1 MNQTPPPHPDPT
13 PSAHIQ
19 KDRVMEPL
27 ENMDNLLL
35 WVPYYDSS
43 NSNFGPCVL
52 QFLSNLMQKEYK
64 PLFPQLSV
72 NSS

>member
-1 MNQTPPPHPDPT
+1 MNQTPHPHPDPT

-35 WVPYYDSS
+35 WVLYYDSS

-52 QFLSNLMQKEYK
+52 QFLFNLMQKEYK